1 MIETYR
7 IVMGKYKDDVAL
19 VLAKLSNYITR
30 EMISDLRK
38 LVQNMIFEN
47 FGFASRIVSM
57 E

>member
-1 MIETYR
+1 
-7 IVMGKYKDDVAL
+7 MGKYKDDVAL